1 MFEKAEKKI
10 NKLHRKVSA
19 AEESLM
25 AINMLAY
32 AIEHRCYEAENKLY
46 AAEDEILSEARIQI
60 ERIMELEEDQIT
72 DDIKRFMEKLKNIV
86 KILGSRE

>member
-32 AIEHRCYEAENKLY
+32 AIEHKCYEAENKLY
-46 AAEDEILSEARIQI
+46 AAENEILREAAIQIARI
-60 ERIMELEEDQIT
+60 EELEEDQIT
-72 DDIKRFMEKLKNIV
+72 EEIRCFMEKLKNIV
-86 KILGSRE
+86 KIIGSTE